1 MQNLIEIL
9 KYISESNIINF
20 CLMIWLLV
28 YLCKKIDLGSVLN
41 GSVKNVENY
50 IEKSKTEM
58 NNSKNMV
65 LDSEKLLSKL
75 PSQIEE
81 IQKFSAQKSEI
92 FKKQLEESTKK
103 SIEKINA
110 NISRVVEIEEKKI
123 SAKVMDYSFNKSIN
137 KAKNEIESML
147 ESNPQ
152 LHDKFIEDSLCELE
166 KI

>member
-1 MQNLIEIL
+1 
-9 KYISESNIINF
+9 
-20 CLMIWLLV
+20 
-28 YLCKKIDLGSVLN
+28 N

-123 SAKVMDYSFNKSIN
+123 SAKVMDYSFN
-137 KAKNEIESML
+137 
-147 ESNPQ
+147 
-152 LHDKFIEDSLCELE
+152 
-166 KI
+166 